1 MWHVCTRIACS
12 LLNQQHCVLTLT
24 GVASVSVHIVMEPPH
39 LYLPPTNAHYCVQV
53 PSSPLND
60 AVLHNGSNVHVQS
73 VSASA
78 WPSTTAGSPVGSD
91 YVMVVMSVCAS
102 PTFSEVRRQ
111 DLLDLPDLSDPPMSW

>member
-1 MWHVCTRIACS
+1 MLHENRLLPLPPQSAALCFDPDGSGIRISAYS
-12 LLNQQHCVLTLT
+12 NGT
-24 GVASVSVHIVMEPPH
+24 ASP
-39 LYLPPTNAHYCVQV
+39 LPPTNAHDCVQV

-60 AVLHNGSNVHVQS
+60 AALHNGSNVHVQS

-111 DLLDLPDLSDPPMSW
+111 DLLDLPDLSDPPMSR